1 MSMVKTKYSKN
12 QILMEGII
20 VGIKDGSVSMDL
32 KGRLGFLSVPRRML
46 ISDYELK
53 LGQEV
58 AFVMSFPEVVND
70 QPNEHYIGNMKKL
83 QGENQSKQLG

>member
-1 MSMVKTKYSKN
+1 MVKTKYSKN

-46 ISDYELK
+46 ISDYELQ

-70 QPNEHYIGNMKKL
+70 EPNEHYISNMKKL
-83 QGENQSKQLG
+83 QNENLNRQIG

>member
-1 MSMVKTKYSKN
+1 MVKTKYSKS
-12 QILMEGII
+12 QIIMEGII
-20 VGIKDGSVSMDL
+20 VDIKDGSVSMDF

-70 QPNEHYIGNMKKL
+70 EPNEHYIGNMKKL
-83 QGENQSKQLG
+83 QGVNLNK